1 MLAAE
6 ADAVPEVGGARQDGF
21 LASFAFAVFRSSHSF
36 SVATIT
42 QPFPLHAF

>member
-1 MLAAE
+1 MTKKIWII
-6 ADAVPEVGGARQDGF
+6 AVGLLVALGA
-21 LASFAFAVFRSSHSF
+21 AFAAFRSSHSF